1 MRHIKEILFTFFLI
15 IILLIIWKAIGVFF
29 LAFASI
35 LLAILLHAI
44 GSWTQKIIKLP
55 YLFSLFIAMV
65 AIAGLILLIFWL
77 YTPLIAKQFQLLL
90 DQLPAATQEIQKT
103 LSPHLESLKKEFS
116 NEPLFH
122 QVLAF
127 FSSTLGSVISFLIF
141 LIVGFYLA
149 IMPGRYL
156 VGVLYPLNEKHKG
169 RVWDVFSQIA
179 HALRYWLVGKVVAM
193 FVIGSL
199 TYIGLWFLDISL
211 AFILGLLAGLLAF
224 IPYVGAI
231 VAAIPAI
238 LIAYTISPL
247 TAIYVLIVFLVVH
260 FLEGYLITP
269 FIEQRTVAIP
279 PALTIMGQILLYVL
293 VGGIG
298 LVLASPL
305 IVVIMAVIIS
315 YKKDKKDAL
324 KIWF

>member
-1 MRHIKEILFTFFLI
+1 MRHVKEILFTLFLI
-15 IILLIIWKAIGVFF
+15 VILLIIWRAIGVFF

-55 YLFSLFIAMV
+55 YLVSLLIALFC
-65 AIAGLILLIFWL
+65 IAGFLLLIFWL
-77 YTPLIAKQFQLLL
+77 YTPLITQQFQLLL

-103 LSPHLESLKKEFS
+103 LSPHLESLKKELS
-116 NEPLFH
+116 NETLFH
-122 QVLAF
+122 QVVSI
-127 FSSTLGSVISFLIF
+127 FSSTVGSVISFLIF

-156 VGVLYPLNEKHKG
+156 IGVLYPLPEKNKA
-169 RVWDVFSQIA
+169 RVRDVLTLMA

-224 IPYVGAI
+224 IPYVGAV

-238 LIAYTISPL
+238 LIAYTVSPL
-247 TAIYVLIVFLVVH
+247 TALYVLVLFLVVH

-305 IVVIMAVIIS
+305 IVVIMAVIVNFKS
-315 YKKDKKDAL
+315 HKKTA
-324 KIWF
+324 